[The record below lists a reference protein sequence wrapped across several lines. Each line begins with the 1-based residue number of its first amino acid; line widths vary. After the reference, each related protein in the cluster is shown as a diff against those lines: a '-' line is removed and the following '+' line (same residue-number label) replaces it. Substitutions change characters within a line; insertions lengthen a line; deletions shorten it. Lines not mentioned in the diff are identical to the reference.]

1 MTKSELLTRAE
12 AAEYLGLAAQTLAVW
27 ASTQRYALRYVKVG
41 RNVRYR
47 KADLD
52 RFLEARTVGAVAGSE

>member
-1 MTKSELLTRAE
+1 MPPTLSCELYTRQE
-12 AAEYLGLAAQTLAVW
+12 AAKYLGVAVQTLAVW
-27 ASTQRYALRYVKVG
+27 AVSGRYGLRFFKVG

-52 RFLEARTVGAVAGSE
+52 SWLESRAMTQTG